1 VRELMN
7 ARKLDLLVVA
17 AVTTFAAATARADG
31 GSSTP
36 TKDQCIAA
44 NGQAQSLRR
53 AGKFAQARAQLATCV
68 DPHCPKLVSADCAS
82 RLDELDRAQP
92 TVLFDVKDA
101 AGHDLASVHVD
112 IDGQPLTAALDGTAI
127 PVDPGQHTFHFQ
139 AEGQPPATEMLVIQE
154 QEKGRREHVTLGTPA
169 VASSTTA
176 PTTESAPPPLQTHSA
191 RRTIGLVVGGVGVAG
206 VAAGAVF
213 GLLAS
218 SAKNDYEAHCGSS
231 IHQAAAVCD
240 PTGISGHQDAST
252 KAALSTAFFIGGGV
266 LAAGGAVLFFTAP
279 KAAATTVG
287 VGPGSVTVAGR
298 F

>member
-1 VRELMN
+1 MN
-7 ARKLDLLVVA
+7 ARKLDPLFVVA
-17 AVTTFAAATARADG
+17 VLTLAGSATARADG

-53 AGKFAQARAQLATCV
+53 EGKFAQARVQLATCV

-101 AGHDLASVHVD
+101 AGHDLASVRLD
-112 IDGQPLTAALDGTAI
+112 IDGQPATAPLDGTAI
-127 PVDPGQHTFHFQ
+127 AVDPGQHTFLFQ

-169 VASSTTA
+169 AVASST
-176 PTTESAPPPLQTHSA
+176 PSSAMEPVPPPPSETHSV
-191 RRTIGLVVGGVGVAG
+191 RRTVGLVVGGVGVAG
-206 VAAGAVF
+206 IAAGAVF
-213 GLLAS
+213 GVLAS
-218 SAKNDYEAHCGSS
+218 SAKSDYETHCGSS
-231 IHQAAAVCD
+231 IHQAAGACD

-252 KAALSTAFFIGGGV
+252 KATLSTAFFIGGGV

-279 KAAATTVG
+279 KAAAASVG
-287 VGPGSVTVAGR
+287 VGPGSVSVAGR

>member
-1 VRELMN
+1 MN
-7 ARKLDLLVVA
+7 ARKLDPLFVA
-17 AVTTFAAATARADG
+17 AVLTFAGAATGHADG
-31 GSSTP
+31 GPSTP

-53 AGKFAQARAQLATCV
+53 EGKFAQARAALATCV

-101 AGHDLASVHVD
+101 DGHDLASVRLD
-112 IDGQPLTAALDGTAI
+112 IDGQPATAPLDGTAI
-127 PVDPGQHTFHFQ
+127 AVDPGQHTFRFQ
-139 AEGQPPATEMLVIQE
+139 TEGQPAATEMLVIQE

-169 VASSTTA
+169 AVASST
-176 PTTESAPPPLQTHSA
+176 PTSATEAAPPPRETHSM
-191 RRTIGLVVGGVGVAG
+191 RRTVGLVVGGVGVAG

-218 SAKNDYEAHCGSS
+218 SAKSDYEAHCGSN
-231 IHQAAAVCD
+231 IHQPAGACD
-240 PTGISGHQDAST
+240 STGISGHQDAST
-252 KAALSTAFFIGGGV
+252 KATLSTAFFVGGGV
-266 LAAGGAVLFFTAP
+266 LVAAGAVVFFTAP
-279 KAAATTVG
+279 KAAGTSVG
-287 VGPGSVTVAGR
+287 VGPGSVTLAGR

>member
-1 VRELMN
+1 MD
-7 ARKLDLLVVA
+7 ARKLDALFVA
-17 AVTTFAAATARADG
+17 AVLTIAGSATARADG
-31 GSSTP
+31 GPSTP

-53 AGKFAQARAQLATCV
+53 EGKFAQARAELATCV

-101 AGHDLASVHVD
+101 AGHDLASVRLD
-112 IDGQPLTAALDGTAI
+112 IDGQPATAPLDGTAI
-127 PVDPGQHTFHFQ
+127 AVDPGQHTFRFQ

-169 VASSTTA
+169 AVASSTPA
-176 PTTESAPPPLQTHSA
+176 SATEPVPPPPETHSV
-191 RRTIGLVVGGVGVAG
+191 RRTVALVVGGVGVAG

-213 GLLAS
+213 GILAS
-218 SAKNDYEAHCGSS
+218 SAKSDYEAHCGSS
-231 IHQAAAVCD
+231 IHQPAGACD
-240 PTGISGHQDAST
+240 STGISGHQDAST
-252 KAALSTAFFIGGGV
+252 KATLSTAFFVGGGV
-266 LAAGGAVLFFTAP
+266 LVAAGAVVFFTAP
-279 KAAATTVG
+279 KAAGTSVG
-287 VGPGSVTVAGR
+287 VGPGSVTLAGR

>member
-1 VRELMN
+1 MN
-7 ARKLDLLVVA
+7 GRKLHTFVVA
-17 AVTTFAAATARADG
+17 AVLTSAVATTARADG
-31 GSSTP
+31 GPP

-44 NGQAQSLRR
+44 NGQAQALRR
-53 AGKFAQARAQLATCV
+53 AGKFAQARVQLATCV

-101 AGHDLASVHVD
+101 AGHDLASVRLD
-112 IDGQPLTAALDGTAI
+112 IDGQPSTAPLDGTAI
-127 PVDPGQHTFHFQ
+127 AVDPGQHTFHFE

-169 VASSTTA
+169 VASST
-176 PTTESAPPPLQTHSA
+176 PTSTESVPPPPQGRA
-191 RRTIGLVVGGVGVAG
+191 VRRTVGLVVGGVGVAG

-213 GLLAS
+213 GILAS
-218 SAKNDYEAHCGSS
+218 SAKSNYEAHCGSS
-231 IHQAAAVCD
+231 IQQPAGACD

-252 KAALSTAFFIGGGV
+252 KATLSTAFFIGGGA
-266 LAAGGAVLFFTAP
+266 LAAAGAVLFFTAP

-287 VGPGSVTVAGR
+287 VGPGSVTLAGR